1 MLSLLVMESCLN
13 LGTNGIKA
21 LNFFF
26 NQRTQSMLVRVLA
39 RDVPLPE
46 KIDFWSAQSLRVIG
60 FPISQLKASQCFTL
74 QELLG
79 AGYLPQEL
87 KDSNLSGVAYS
98 VKDLRL
104 AGYLQ
109 PQLF

>member
-1 MLSLLVMESCLN
+1 
-13 LGTNGIKA
+13 
-21 LNFFF
+21 
-26 NQRTQSMLVRVLA
+26 MLVRVLA

-46 KIDFWSAQSLRVIG
+46 KIDFWSTQSLRVIG

-109 PQLF
+109 PQLFYKVSVLNFYNL